1 MHFIHPHEKISTGL
15 ALQARYKLS
24 SDATD
29 IKMQEATVVKTQQV

>member
-1 MHFIHPHEKISTGL
+1 L

-29 IKMQEATVVKTQQV
+29 IKMQEATVVKTQQVWRVTGLEP